1 MCRSIKPDIE
11 DTDVPT
17 YIMDHIQKDLQS
29 ISRVLG
35 KSKEDILILIHQ
47 LLNDIMDSQ
56 TAVRHGKAGHWFIFS
71 ILSS

>member
-1 MCRSIKPDIE
+1 
-11 DTDVPT
+11 
-17 YIMDHIQKDLQS
+17 MDHIQKDLQS

-56 TAVRHGKAGHWFIFS
+56 TAVKLGKSGHS
-71 ILSS
+71 DLY

>member
-56 TAVRHGKAGHWFIFS
+56 TAVRHGKAGH
-71 ILSS
+71 